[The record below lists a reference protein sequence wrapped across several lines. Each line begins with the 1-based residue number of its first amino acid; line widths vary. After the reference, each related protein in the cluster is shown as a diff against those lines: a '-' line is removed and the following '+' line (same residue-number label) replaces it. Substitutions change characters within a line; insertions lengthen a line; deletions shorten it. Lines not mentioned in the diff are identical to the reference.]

1 MLINE
6 GKIIPS
12 VENNENSNNG
22 PKKYSYISDLH
33 TYHKILICITVILSV
48 YI

>member
-12 VENNENSNNG
+12 VENNENSNYPSN
-22 PKKYSYISDLH
+22 KISYISDLY

-48 YI
+48 